1 MMPVTALPVGRFR
14 CRVSVIM
21 VSTIFVFVRVV
32 YSEQRA
38 GKGCDLSEA
47 DEERLMNLPL
57 RVDEDSAVKHD
68 HSSDREDGCRKQLYV
83 RMVFHRLILKSAAK
97 V

>member
-21 VSTIFVFVRVV
+21 VSTIFMLVRVV

-38 GKGCDLSEA
+38 GKGCDFSKA
-47 DEERLMNLPL
+47 DEERLMNLSL
-57 RVDEDSAVKHD
+57 RVDEDPAVEHD
-68 HSSDREDGCRKQLYV
+68 HSPNGEDGCCQ
-83 RMVFHRLILKSAAK
+83 
-97 V
+97 